1 MSKRVYK
8 LTSALLLLS
17 AFHGWA
23 ETTEKEKKGRPYDNG
38 TILAGPDSTLAQLEE
53 DDKDHLPAF
62 RFSKIDSS
70 LQGFKDWKH
79 EIYEDHG
86 LQFGLDYTRLYQ
98 GLHDKMST
106 AEHDSA
112 SAGIARLYGKWELFN
127 RDQDNTGSLVF
138 KVDHRHRSG
147 DTTPSSLGGNTG
159 YLSQTGMLF
168 SDKDLV
174 LVDFYWQQ
182 KLNKD
187 TGFILGKYDPNDFFH
202 VLGYANPWTSFSNL
216 DSLLNMSIGLPD
228 NSYGVGFGHWFNDS
242 VYLISTL
249 NDANGS
255 VDTDDPF
262 EGSSFYKSVE
272 MGWTPSREERYFTN
286 IHVTLWHMDE
296 RDELGEDDTASDESE
311 GIAIG
316 ANYTWDKEWMI
327 FGRLGFSDVETGN
340 EPQLYEQSMTLGM
353 LKYFKQRSDLFGLSV
368 SHGEIADEV
377 VSALNAASDTQT
389 TWETFYRLQVS
400 KNMSITANV
409 QCLMDP
415 ALNNED
421 DQVWVTGLRLRVS
434 L

>member
-1 MSKRVYK
+1 MKSFCCY
-8 LTSALLLLS
+8 LSFLLVANL
-17 AFHGWA
+17 AMA
-23 ETTEKEKKGRPYDNG
+23 EDKGSYNNEAWF
-38 TILAGPDSTLAQLEE
+38 AGPNSTLAQLEE
-53 DDKDHLPAF
+53 DDKDYLAAF
-62 RFSKIDSS
+62 RFPKIDSS
-70 LQGFKDWKH
+70 LHDFKTWKH
-79 EIYEDHG
+79 EVYEEHG
-86 LQFGLDYTRLYQ
+86 LQFGVDYTHLYQ
-98 GLHDKMST
+98 SLSDKTSG
-106 AEHDSA
+106 AEHDAA
-112 SAGIARLYGKWELFN
+112 SAGIARFYGKWELFN
-127 RDQDNTGSLVF
+127 RGQDNMGSLVF

-147 DTTPSSLGGNTG
+147 DTTPSALGGNAG

-182 KLNKD
+182 KLNKN

-216 DSLLNMSIGLPD
+216 DTLQNMSIALPD

-242 VYLISTL
+242 VYLISAL

-255 VDTDDPF
+255 VDTDEPF
-262 EGSSFYKSVE
+262 EGSDFYKSVE

-286 IHVTLWHMDE
+286 VHVSLWHMDG
-296 RDELGEDDTASDESE
+296 RDSYGVDDTSSDESK
-311 GIAIG
+311 GVALG
-316 ANYTWDKEWMI
+316 ANYTWDMEWML
-327 FGRLGFSDVETGN
+327 FGKLGFSDVETGN

-353 LKYFKQRSDLFGLSV
+353 LKYFKKRSDLFGLSV

-377 VSALNAASDTQT
+377 VNAASDSQT

-400 KNMSITANV
+400 ENMSVTANV
-409 QCLMDP
+409 QCLIDP